1 MFRRRSDRIR
11 ALILVLVVLLGT
23 LYIVG
28 LGRWW

>member
-11 ALILVLVVLLGT
+11 ALILLLVVLVGT

>member
-11 ALILVLVVLLGT
+11 ALIWLLVVLLGT